1 MVAEDGVVSDDGIT
15 GRLGE
20 EHYLMTTTSSGAG
33 AVWEALE
40 NWLQTYRPEWQV
52 HVTAMT
58 GGLTSINVA
67 GPRSRDLLNRLV
79 DDVDLSPDAFPY
91 FSVRTGTVAGVADC
105 IIWRIGFTGEL
116 SYEVHVPSGYAL
128 HVWETLLATGE
139 DLGVA
144 PFGVEAQRI
153 LRLEKG
159 HYIVGQDTDGLSKA
173 PTAGLGGLVKLD
185 KPDTVG
191 LPELKHAYE
200 RTDLPVLVGVQPDD
214 PTIVPEEASQIVD
227 GETNTILGRITS
239 SRMSPT
245 LGRSV
250 CLAQVDPSL
259 AAPGTTITVL
269 LGNGSRIPATVQQHH
284 AHVDPEGA
292 RQRV

>member
-1 MVAEDGVVSDDGIT
+1 
-15 GRLGE
+15 
-20 EHYLMTTTSSGAG
+20 
-33 AVWEALE
+33 
-40 NWLQTYRPEWQV
+40 WLQTYRPEWQV

-58 GGLTSINVA
+58 GGLTSINAA

-214 PTIVPEEASQIVD
+214 PMIVPEEASQIVD